1 MRNPDRI
8 DEYLAVVEKV
18 WKDYPDLRFSQL
30 VLNVFR
36 SPADYYLEDED
47 TLEMIKEVYKI

>member
-36 SPADYYLEDED
+36 SPTDYYLEDED

>member
-8 DEYLAVVEKV
+8 DEYLAVVEKA
-18 WKDYPDLRFSQL
+18 WKDCPDLRFSQL